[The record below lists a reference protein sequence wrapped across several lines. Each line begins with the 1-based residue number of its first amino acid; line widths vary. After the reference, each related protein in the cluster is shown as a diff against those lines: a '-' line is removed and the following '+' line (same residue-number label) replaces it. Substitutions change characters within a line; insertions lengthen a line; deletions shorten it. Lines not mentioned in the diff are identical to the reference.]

1 MGAGGKLEHCH
12 FLGARRHRSAV
23 SFSLFAIK
31 ASFAFWIL
39 FLSLNVFDSRY
50 HLCVAADVVNGGV
63 ENPSSIRSTAEAIAA
78 QSDASTTP
86 DAKNSSSQPANTGN
100 DTSQNSFASP
110 GNSLEKPTPT
120 PARLESNGPS
130 VSTVTSSLPAS
141 TEARTSTNVNQN
153 TTSSTSSRSSETL
166 KNVTSTSTQK
176 PTSKK
181 KKRPRIIATPTEVD
195 DTRMNYAAKS
205 AGAVIIDSSKDFKY
219 VGNILDDVE
228 SNYALV
234 PCASKHKYVTIG
246 LSEDSQVDGIS
257 LKNAEA
263 YSGTM
268 TDVQVLGSAKYPT
281 KQWTLLGE
289 INVENNNN
297 KQSFKLPRPAWINFV
312 KLRFRSHY
320 GDEFYC
326 TLTRVIING
335 QSMMDA
341 VQKTLDEASF
351 VDEDE
356 AESRLDDD
364 DQEADSSEGR
374 ISSTSVSTHSTTRVA
389 NNDNIPS
396 TTTTTQQNRITETD
410 DLEQDEGNEK
420 SLQDNN
426 GKPGETS
433 DTTNIIN
440 NQANGDATE
449 AERRASTTQKIRTD
463 LKQNSG
469 EVEVEGNGRA
479 IPIKDR
485 DGANQN
491 VAMELKGGDGITVDG
506 GSVKDLKGSDSNSQK
521 HATPDN
527 SSSTMSTGEGQRAQ
541 NGLESLQNK
550 NQSNNLENRVGRI
563 ERDEGNIRNGGATET
578 VANSD
583 ESISNHAFEEGT
595 KKNHSKG
602 KVEPDR
608 SSNKGGINDRS
619 RGKTTA
625 DTVTSSAIG
634 KPVVV
639 DSIEDPMQQS
649 NENIIS
655 TDTHNKGKDAKV
667 ESQKGAAVG
676 SKHKNVNHDS
686 QAKSKRI
693 ENSSNTNKA
702 MPSKMERASKMGGN
716 SPQSH
721 GRGSKDGAM
730 KKTDIPSHGYDAQK
744 TKLARD
750 VEKKS
755 FNSLLPVPPTLE
767 SKHKKI
773 DLPRSGAQ
781 IENIFSTLS
790 KKVSYVEKDE
800 RQLRRNLIDSTIGYN
815 AIMNNFNDKFLD
827 MRDRLMLYTIRTK
840 LAEEKA
846 LDMEKN
852 IEVLE
857 TWCKIL
863 SFSLV
868 LVMALHL
875 YLLRRRKKDSD
886 ALLMLVDNVQDL
898 REV

>member
-1 MGAGGKLEHCH
+1 
-12 FLGARRHRSAV
+12 
-23 SFSLFAIK
+23 
-31 ASFAFWIL
+31 
-39 FLSLNVFDSRY
+39 
-50 HLCVAADVVNGGV
+50 
-63 ENPSSIRSTAEAIAA
+63 
-78 QSDASTTP
+78 
-86 DAKNSSSQPANTGN
+86 
-100 DTSQNSFASP
+100 
-110 GNSLEKPTPT
+110 
-120 PARLESNGPS
+120 
-130 VSTVTSSLPAS
+130 
-141 TEARTSTNVNQN
+141 
-153 TTSSTSSRSSETL
+153 
-166 KNVTSTSTQK
+166 
-176 PTSKK
+176 
-181 KKRPRIIATPTEVD
+181 
-195 DTRMNYAAKS
+195 MNYAAKS

-326 TLTRVIING
+326 TLTRVVING

-426 GKPGETS
+426 GNPGETS

-469 EVEVEGNGRA
+469 EVEVEGNGRT

-491 VAMELKGGDGITVDG
+491 VAMELKGGMLLLLMAGVSKISRGVIVTLK
-506 GSVKDLKGSDSNSQK
+506 SMQLQIIHPQQCPLVKANVRRTGLRVFKIRTSQ
-521 HATPDN
+521 TI
-527 SSSTMSTGEGQRAQ
+527 S
-541 NGLESLQNK
+541 
-550 NQSNNLENRVGRI
+550 RI
-563 ERDEGNIRNGGATET
+563 EWVGSNQMKVDIHNGGA
-578 VANSD
+578 
-583 ESISNHAFEEGT
+583 I
-595 KKNHSKG
+595 
-602 KVEPDR
+602 
-608 SSNKGGINDRS
+608 
-619 RGKTTA
+619 
-625 DTVTSSAIG
+625 
-634 KPVVV
+634 
-639 DSIEDPMQQS
+639 
-649 NENIIS
+649 
-655 TDTHNKGKDAKV
+655 
-667 ESQKGAAVG
+667 
-676 SKHKNVNHDS
+676 
-686 QAKSKRI
+686 
-693 ENSSNTNKA
+693 
-702 MPSKMERASKMGGN
+702 
-716 SPQSH
+716 
-721 GRGSKDGAM
+721 
-730 KKTDIPSHGYDAQK
+730 
-744 TKLARD
+744 
-750 VEKKS
+750 
-755 FNSLLPVPPTLE
+755 
-767 SKHKKI
+767 
-773 DLPRSGAQ
+773 
-781 IENIFSTLS
+781 
-790 KKVSYVEKDE
+790 
-800 RQLRRNLIDSTIGYN
+800 
-815 AIMNNFNDKFLD
+815 
-827 MRDRLMLYTIRTK
+827 
-840 LAEEKA
+840 
-846 LDMEKN
+846 
-852 IEVLE
+852 
-857 TWCKIL
+857 
-863 SFSLV
+863 
-868 LVMALHL
+868 
-875 YLLRRRKKDSD
+875 
-886 ALLMLVDNVQDL
+886 
-898 REV
+898 